1 MTEDRWLIASLFY
14 SMVHMC
20 VQLLM
25 ASLLMLLKMHYLWVH
40 VNEYRDS
47 GLWILRLKRIYK
59 RSRIVNMAS
68 LSWCFT
74 KSLRVS
80 FWWTLPL
87 RPGRRKMRR
96 RNEVSGKKTLM
107 VERDASR
114 CVFGRV
120 SSLNL
125 EISAFIA
132 EARYKPFK
140 LFWEFCYKV

>member
-1 MTEDRWLIASLFY
+1 MRNWSFSSGFWFAISILHDNPSIWHFNLVCLREMTEDRWLIASLFY

-25 ASLLMLLKMHYLWVH
+25 AFLLMLLKMHHLWVH
-40 VNEYRDS
+40 ANEYKDS

-68 LSWCFT
+68 LSCCFT
-74 KSLRVS
+74 KSLRVP

-96 RNEVSGKKTLM
+96 RNEVNAWEEDTHGW
-107 VERDASR
+107 VR
-114 CVFGRV
+114 C
-120 SSLNL
+120 
-125 EISAFIA
+125 
-132 EARYKPFK
+132 
-140 LFWEFCYKV
+140 